1 MFKTLFKVLCLWC
14 ICNITYA
21 YEEQP
26 LRVAVP
32 HFLPPYVIEGANKK
46 LSGFDISLIANL
58 CAKIGRRCVF
68 LPMAISDVIPAI
80 ARNEADLGIGAM
92 TITLERYQY
101 VNFTI
106 PYMLSES
113 RFIGKKSLDSST
125 FDLNKFK
132 DQKIGIQKGGVQRQ
146 ELKLLNIKNDNIV
159 SFVST
164 NNIIDALNNDEIT
177 LALIANPV
185 AIYWQNYSSNTIHTL
200 GKPLTYGLGV
210 GIAVNKNLPILAKQ
224 IDNAILLFQ
233 QTQIYNQL
241 YQMYFGGI

>member
-1 MFKTLFKVLCLWC
+1 M
-14 ICNITYA
+14 
-21 YEEQP
+21 
-26 LRVAVP
+26 
-32 HFLPPYVIEGANKK
+32 
-46 LSGFDISLIANL
+46 
-58 CAKIGRRCVF
+58 
-68 LPMAISDVIPAI
+68 
-80 ARNEADLGIGAM
+80 
-92 TITLERYQY
+92 
-101 VNFTI
+101 
-106 PYMLSES
+106 
-113 RFIGKKSLDSST
+113 
-125 FDLNKFK
+125 
-132 DQKIGIQKGGVQRQ
+132 
-146 ELKLLNIKNDNIV
+146 
-159 SFVST
+159 ST